1 MTAAAIHAGPP
12 SLRRLAP
19 WAIGFAVLIH
29 VAALAWFAIGFER
42 AGGGGGTVL
51 GRMSIALGGAGV
63 TVPATQAKP
72 EPVAE
77 PIEMEQPPEPVA
89 APPAPVKAPVEKKVE
104 RKALVPPEVRPA
116 PRPPQPVAK
125 KPEPPKPVLRKPAP
139 VEAPKPA
146 PQPSEAA
153 SAQPPGAAQAGAPT
167 LGEGAASQTV
177 GLGASPEEAG
187 KRADAYLAAIRARIE
202 RERIYPPAARRQRIE
217 GTVTV
222 DLRIGANGAV
232 AGLRVVG
239 GSGSFHLDRAAEQ
252 MVRKAAPFPAPPTSP
267 FAATVP
273 IVFALR

>member
-19 WAIGFAVLIH
+19 WAIGFAVFVH
-29 VAALAWFAIGFER
+29 VAALAWFAIGIER

-63 TVPATQAKP
+63 TAPATQAKP
-72 EPVAE
+72 EPLTEAV
-77 PIEMEQPPEPVA
+77 EMEEPPEPVP
-89 APPAPVKAPVEKKVE
+89 APSAPVKAPVEKKVE
-104 RKALVPPEVRPA
+104 RKAIVPPEVRPA

-139 VEAPKPA
+139 VEAP
-146 PQPSEAA
+146 QPSEAA

-167 LGEGAASQTV
+167 LGEGAASQSV

-202 RERIYPPAARRQRIE
+202 RERVYPPAARRQRIE

-222 DLRIGANGAV
+222 DLRIGDNGSV
-232 AGLRVVG
+232 AALRIVG